1 MNSFNQSLWGR
12 CGGGCW
18 EAPVSCPSI
27 VGQQALAGCQPGVSW
42 SMLVKRALIWV
53 WQGNQQPNSTV
64 KLNSAVEH
72 RSASFMLRLQK
83 GKVPQHQ
90 FVTES
95 CGTELTLATKQWG
108 RERERRRQ
116 RERKRAYVC
125 VCVCIFVCGQVSVL
139 STITSPTSSNNGRE
153 KEGFTSAVWVGW
165 TRKREEKAES
175 EQREREVGL
184 FQGPWAKKNS
194 DSSAARWLLV
204 LLFPFFKP
212 LLWKSNKK
220 Y

>member
-108 RERERRRQ
+108 RERGRETAA
-116 RERKRAYVC
+116 ERKEVC
-125 VCVCIFVCGQVSVL
+125 VCVCAFASLRVAKFLCCLLLHPHRLPTTAGKKKDLLERCEWAERGKEKKRQRVSKERGRWVCSKVREPRRIVILQLPDDSCFVVS
-139 STITSPTSSNNGRE
+139 
-153 KEGFTSAVWVGW
+153 
-165 TRKREEKAES
+165 
-175 EQREREVGL
+175 L
-184 FQGPWAKKNS
+184 F
-194 DSSAARWLLV
+194 
-204 LLFPFFKP
+204 
-212 LLWKSNKK
+212 
-220 Y
+220 